1 MESVNEYGEK
11 ITEKELAEFA
21 ERVRKLPP
29 EKIDELWFLCEFVF
43 MEHEKNLK
51 ALRNEDIKK
60 IKESQESAED
70 VVDYLLAETPIGMF
84 KNNLEKVEKM
94 LKEAKKK

>member
-29 EKIDELWFLCEFVF
+29 EKIDELWFLCEFIYADR
-43 MEHEKNLK
+43 EKGNK
-51 ALRNEDIKK
+51 ALSNEHIER
-60 IKESQESAED
+60 IKESLESAEEL
-70 VVDYLLAETPIGMF
+70 VGYLLAETPVEMF
-84 KNNLEKVEKM
+84 RKNLEKVEKT
-94 LKEAKKK
+94 